1 MKHLMKNTK
10 IPSLPSPQ
18 AHVDQFVKD
27 SNTFKSSNQTKRK
40 CIAHFN
46 ISKKFIVKPTKV
58 LPSI

>member
-10 IPSLPSPQ
+10 IPLPQ
-18 AHVDQFVKD
+18 AHVDQFAKD

-40 CIAHFN
+40 CIARFN
-46 ISKKFIVKPTKV
+46 ISKIKIVKPTKV